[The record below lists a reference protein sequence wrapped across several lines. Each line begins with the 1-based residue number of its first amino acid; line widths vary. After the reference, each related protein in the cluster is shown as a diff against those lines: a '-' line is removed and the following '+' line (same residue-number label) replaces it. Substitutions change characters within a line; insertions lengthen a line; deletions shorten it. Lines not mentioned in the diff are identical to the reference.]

1 MAVRTREELISLVND
16 IVGENADDKVISLL
30 EDITDTYND
39 FDTRTNSTDTE
50 DWKKKYE
57 DNDKQWREKYKARFL
72 SNDTEQN
79 VPSNIDSIGADTD
92 DEAGEAPTTFEELFT
107 TE

>member
-39 FDTRTNSTDTE
+39 FDTRTNSNDTE
-50 DWKKKYE
+50 DWKQKYE

-79 VPSNIDSIGADTD
+79 VPHSTGADTD
-92 DEAGEAPTTFEELFT
+92 DEADEAPTTFEELFT

>member
-39 FDTRTNSTDTE
+39 FDTRTNNSDTE
-50 DWKKKYE
+50 DWKQKYE

-72 SNDTEQN
+72 SNDTVQN
-79 VPSNIDSIGADTD
+79 VQPNTDNDVTGADNETD
-92 DEAGEAPTTFEELFT
+92 EAPTTFEELFT

>member
-39 FDTRTNSTDTE
+39 FDTRTNNNDTE
-50 DWKKKYE
+50 DWKQIYE

-72 SNDTEQN
+72 SNDTVHN
-79 VPSNIDSIGADTD
+79 VPPNIDNAGADSD
-92 DEAGEAPTTFEELFT
+92 DESDEAPTTFEELFT

>member
-39 FDTRTNSTDTE
+39 FDTRTNSNDTE
-50 DWKKKYE
+50 DWKQKYE

-72 SNDTEQN
+72 SNDTVQN
-79 VPSNIDSIGADTD
+79 VPPNVDNTGADTD
-92 DEAGEAPTTFEELFT
+92 DNADEAPTTFEELFT